1 MLGVVQGGV
10 AAGVDP
16 VDDGPHGGLDVGA
29 GVAQQHEHRLLVV
42 AAAGLAVHHDLVVV
56 ARLDQTSIVF
66 ICSYISYEGDNH
78 LEHHVEDRLP
88 ELVLDQEVGVVEPL
102 EHLHHEMV
110 AAGRRQEHRRG
121 RAWKYFYLKYFLVL
135 LILLHLRH
143 SRPPCSWQP
152 QSWGRRRG

>member
-56 ARLDQTSIVF
+56 ARLDQTNVVLISVSAANSQEISIYF
-66 ICSYISYEGDNH
+66 NKY
-78 LEHHVEDRLP
+78 LF
-88 ELVLDQEVGVVEPL
+88 
-102 EHLHHEMV
+102 
-110 AAGRRQEHRRG
+110 GRN
-121 RAWKYFYLKYFLVL
+121 KYFLAYFWEENKY
-135 LILLHLRH
+135 ILA
-143 SRPPCSWQP
+143 
-152 QSWGRRRG
+152 

>member
-1 MLGVVQGGV
+1 MDLVGIVLGVVQGGV

-66 ICSYISYEGDNH
+66 ILVPQIDISVKLYNHGEG
-78 LEHHVEDRLP
+78 L
-88 ELVLDQEVGVVEPL
+88 
-102 EHLHHEMV
+102 
-110 AAGRRQEHRRG
+110 
-121 RAWKYFYLKYFLVL
+121 L
-135 LILLHLRH
+135 LIE
-143 SRPPCSWQP
+143 SAN
-152 QSWGRRRG
+152 

>member
-1 MLGVVQGGV
+1 MFSVWLDLVGIVLGVVQGGV

-66 ICSYISYEGDNH
+66 ILSKVIFTLSTMWRIVCPNLFSIRKLVSLN
-78 LEHHVEDRLP
+78 RLKTSTT
-88 ELVLDQEVGVVEPL
+88 
-102 EHLHHEMV
+102 
-110 AAGRRQEHRRG
+110 R
-121 RAWKYFYLKYFLVL
+121 W
-135 LILLHLRH
+135 
-143 SRPPCSWQP
+143 
-152 QSWGRRRG
+152 